1 MSNIPA
7 DLKYAASHEW
17 LREDGD
23 DVFTLGISDFAQ
35 EKLGDVV
42 FIELPEEGAEVVAG
56 DPIAVVESVKA
67 ASDIYTPVTGTI
79 VAVNSSLEDAPEQ
92 VNEDAYEN
100 GWFFKIKI
108 TDPEELSELM
118 DADSYADQCA
128 DND

>member
-42 FIELPEEGAEVVAG
+42 FIELPEEGAEVSAG

-79 VAVNSSLEDAPEQ
+79 VEVNSSLEDAPEQ

-108 TDPEELSELM
+108 TDSEELAELM

-128 DND
+128 DNE

>member
-56 DPIAVVESVKA
+56 DSVAVVESVKA

-79 VAVNSSLEDAPEQ
+79 VAINSSLEDAPEQ

-108 TDPEELSELM
+108 TDPEELAELM

>member
-23 DVFTLGISDFAQ
+23 DVYTLGISDFAQ

-42 FIELPEEGAEVVAG
+42 FVELPEEGAEVVAG
-56 DPIAVVESVKA
+56 ESVAVVESVKA

-79 VAVNSSLEDAPEQ
+79 IEVNSSLEDAPEQ

-100 GWFFKIKI
+100 GWFFKVKI
-108 TDPEELSELM
+108 TDSEELSELM

>member
-42 FIELPEEGAEVVAG
+42 FVELPEEGAEVTAG

-67 ASDIYTPVTGTI
+67 ASDIYTPVTGTV
-79 VAVNSSLEDAPEQ
+79 VAVNSSLEDTPEQ

-108 TDPEELSELM
+108 TDPEELNELM
-118 DADSYADQCA
+118 DAESYADQCA
-128 DND
+128 DNE